1 MLWQGHRGYITE
13 ENDAMSHEIILVV
26 DDNRQIS
33 DFLSGTLLPGLGYEV
48 LVARDASSAKK
59 IVKQRRANLDL
70 MLLDLQLP
78 DLSGLE
84 LLRSL
89 DKDGYHIPTILM
101 TGHGSEQVAAEAFRL
116 GVHDYLSKPLD
127 EILLSEAITRALSE
141 SRLQREKAILNTQ
154 LEDQVEWLTS
164 LSKVGQSVTSTLELG
179 EVLVRIVEAGVTLT
193 RAEEGFLALLDKES
207 GLLYLRAVKNM
218 DEDSIKTLRIPIN
231 DSLAGQVINSK
242 RALRATQPSLKAPLK
257 VSTGYLVHSLLHV
270 PILSRG
276 IPLGVLSVTN
286 RKNDTPFEEKDEEVL
301 SSLADYAAV
310 ALENADLYDKARQ
323 EIVERERVEVA
334 LRESEERYALAV
346 RAANDGLWDWN
357 LKKNQIYYSPR
368 WKHMLG
374 FSDQE
379 IGDNPN
385 EWFNRVHPDDIQQ
398 LKTNITAH
406 IKGLSAHFECEYR
419 IKHSNGSYRWMLSRG
434 MAVIGSE
441 KTAIR
446 LAGSQTDVTLRKQA
460 EDKLL
465 HDAFHDS
472 LTELPNRALFI
483 DRLKHVIERSRRDYS
498 KLYAVLFLDLDR
510 FKDVNDS
517 LGHITGD
524 QLLVATAHLLRSILR
539 PMDTVARLGGD
550 EFVVLLEDIR
560 DVSDVTR
567 VADRIQKRLMQAT
580 LLPNHKIFMSASMGI
595 VFSATG
601 YDRPED
607 VLRDADTAMY
617 RAKENGR
624 ARFEIFDSAM
634 RDQIMQRLELE
645 STLRQAIET
654 EALDVFYQPV
664 VNVKTG
670 RIAWFEALVRWKHT
684 TRGLLLPGEFLPLA
698 DETGL
703 IIQIDRLML
712 RKAAAQLVQWQSEF
726 VEEPPLGVSVNISGK
741 HITQPDFVEYIAN
754 TLSQTGL
761 NPASLNL
768 EITEN
773 AVMGNYEIIL
783 DVLDKLKAHGIQ
795 VQIDDFGVGYSSL
808 NYLSHNSIRVL
819 KIDRSFVSKIPRDPD
834 YIKIVQAI
842 IKLTHG
848 LGLTVVA
855 EGVETKEQLAQLNLL
870 ECEYIQGKLI
880 SMPTDDRMIYN
891 LLKKER
897 RNIPA

>member
-1 MLWQGHRGYITE
+1 
-13 ENDAMSHEIILVV
+13 MSHEVILVV
-26 DDNRQIS
+26 DDNRQIA
-33 DFLSGTLLPGLGYEV
+33 DFLSGTLLPSLGYEV
-48 LVARDASSAKK
+48 LVARDANTAKK
-59 IVKQRRANLDL
+59 TIKQRNADLDL
-70 MLLDLQLP
+70 ILLDLQLP
-78 DLSGLE
+78 DLTGLE
-84 LLRSL
+84 LLRHL
-89 DKDGYHIPTILM
+89 NLDGYHIPTILM

-127 EILLSEAITRALSE
+127 EMLLTEAITRALSE
-141 SRLQREKAILNTQ
+141 SRLQHEKAILNSQ
-154 LEDQVEWLTS
+154 LEEQVAWLTS
-164 LSKVGQSVTSTLELG
+164 LSKVGQSVTSTLEVG
-179 EVLVRIVEAGVTLT
+179 EVLIRIVEAGVSLT
-193 RAEEGFLALLDKES
+193 RAEEGFLALLEKES

-218 DEDSIKTLRIPIN
+218 DEDSIKTMRIPIT
-231 DSLAGQVINSK
+231 DSLVGQVLKSK
-242 RALRATQPSLKAPLK
+242 KPLRAIQPSLRAPLK

-270 PILSRG
+270 PILSKG

-286 RKNDTPFEEKDEEVL
+286 RKNDTPFKEKDEEVL

-310 ALENADLYDKARQ
+310 ALENADLYQQAKQ
-323 EIVERERVEVA
+323 EITERQRVEDA

-357 LKKNQIYYSPR
+357 LKTSTIYYSPR

-379 IGDNPN
+379 ISDNPN
-385 EWFNRVHPDDIQQ
+385 EWLNRVHPDDIQQ
-398 LKTNITAH
+398 LKTNIAAH

-419 IKHSNGSYRWMLSRG
+419 IQHSNGSFRWMLSRG
-434 MAVIGSE
+434 MAVIGVN
-441 KTAIR
+441 KKALR
-446 LAGSQTDVTLRKQA
+446 LAGSQTDITLRKQA
-460 EDKLL
+460 EIKLL

-483 DRLKHVIERSRRDYS
+483 DRLKHVIERSKRDS
-498 KLYAVLFLDLDR
+498 SRLYAVLFLDLDR

-517 LGHITGD
+517 LGHLTGD
-524 QLLVATAHLLRSILR
+524 QLLVATAHLLQAILR

-550 EFVVLLEDIR
+550 EFVILLEDIK
-560 DVSDVTR
+560 DVNDVTR
-567 VADRIQKRLMQAT
+567 VSDRIQKKLMQAT
-580 LLPNHKIFMSASMGI
+580 LLPNHTIFMSASMGI

-624 ARFEIFDSAM
+624 SRYEIFDIAM
-634 RDQIMQRLELE
+634 RDQIMHRLELE
-645 STLRQAIET
+645 STLRQAIEK
-654 EALDVFYQPV
+654 EQLDVYYQPV

-670 RIAWFEALVRWKHT
+670 RIEWFEALARWKHPT
-684 TRGLLLPGEFLPLA
+684 HGLILPGEFIPLA

-703 IIQIDRLML
+703 IIQIDRLMM
-712 RKAAAQLVQWQSEF
+712 RKAAAQLVQWQEQYPHD
-726 VEEPPLGVSVNISGK
+726 PPLGVSVNISGK
-741 HITQPDFVEYIAN
+741 HITQTDFVEYIVQV
-754 TLSQTGL
+754 LKDTGL
-761 NPASLNL
+761 KAASLNL

-783 DVLDKLKAHGIQ
+783 DVLDKLKIHGIQ

-808 NYLSHNSIRVL
+808 NYLSHNSIKVL
-819 KIDRSFVSKIPRDPD
+819 KIDRSFISKIPKDPD
-834 YIKIVQAI
+834 YLKIVQAI

-870 ECEYIQGKLI
+870 DCEFIQGKLI
-880 SMPTDDRMIYN
+880 SMPADDRAISD
-891 LLKKER
+891 LLKKEIR
-897 RNIPA
+897 VASPK